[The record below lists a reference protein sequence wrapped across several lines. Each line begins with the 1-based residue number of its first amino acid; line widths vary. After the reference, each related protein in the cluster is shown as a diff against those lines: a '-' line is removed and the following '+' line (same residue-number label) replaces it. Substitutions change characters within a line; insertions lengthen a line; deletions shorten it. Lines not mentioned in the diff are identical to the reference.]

1 MPQLKDTTKVILTKA
16 TRDEMVETWNAF
28 KSDVTPKE
36 KRELMGLVW
45 LPAYVNCFFKEMI
58 DS

>member
-1 MPQLKDTTKVILTKA
+1 MPQLKDTTKVILTKD

-28 KSDVTPKE
+28 KLDVTPEE

-45 LPAYVNCFFKEMI
+45 LPAYVNCFFK
-58 DS
+58 

>member
-1 MPQLKDTTKVILTKA
+1 MPKLKESAKVILSND

-28 KSDVTPKE
+28 NLDVTPEE

-45 LPAYVNCFFKEMI
+45 IPAYVNCFFKEMI

>member
-1 MPQLKDTTKVILTKA
+1 MPKLKDTTKVILTKA

-28 KSDVTPKE
+28 NLDVTPEE

>member
-28 KSDVTPKE
+28 NLDVTPEE

>member
-1 MPQLKDTTKVILTKA
+1 MPKLKDTTKVILTKD
-16 TRDEMVETWNAF
+16 TRNEMVETWNAF
-28 KSDVTPKE
+28 NLDVTPEE

>member
-1 MPQLKDTTKVILTKA
+1 MPQLKDTTKVILTRD

-28 KSDVTPKE
+28 KSDVTPEE

-45 LPAYVNCFFKEMI
+45 LPTYVNCFFTEMI

>member
-1 MPQLKDTTKVILTKA
+1 MPQLKDTTKVILTKD

-28 KSDVTPKE
+28 KLDVTPEE